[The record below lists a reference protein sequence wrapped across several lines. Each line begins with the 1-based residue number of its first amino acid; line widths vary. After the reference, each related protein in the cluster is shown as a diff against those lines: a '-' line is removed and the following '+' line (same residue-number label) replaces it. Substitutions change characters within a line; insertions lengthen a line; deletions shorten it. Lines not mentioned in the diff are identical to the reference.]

1 MYNIADLFIEAA
13 GGEYMLKKIKKL
25 WETFL
30 PFYNK
35 IQDDNVFAIAGQST
49 FYFLLAVV
57 PLTMFAVSILQNLHI
72 PQKTLEDFLGLV
84 LNENYSSYLSSFLSN
99 MYKDSSGISIITIIV
114 TLWSASQGIHAIIN
128 GLNRVHNTHE
138 NRNWL
143 ILRFRA
149 MIITFILVLI
159 LFVTMSVFVLGRTLN
174 ELLSPYIKS
183 LPEFYNMIYDLRYF
197 IVYIYLVFIF
207 ALIYKNVPNLD
218 KEVRKKYGLITQF
231 PGAVL
236 CATAWFA
243 LSLGISVYVDDF
255 NGFSIYGGLT
265 RLAVIMV
272 WLNMCLLFLMLGAEV
287 NVVYYDKITTI
298 SGNRHP
304 IRSLGTKLF
313 SRINKEENN
322 DSKQ

>member
-1 MYNIADLFIEAA
+1 
-13 GGEYMLKKIKKL
+13 MLKKMKKL
-25 WETFL
+25 RDAFL

-35 IQDDNVFAIAGQST
+35 IQDDNIFAIAGQSS
-49 FYFLLAVV
+49 FYFILAVV

-72 PQKTLEDFLGLV
+72 PEETLEDFLGLV
-84 LNENYSSYLSSFLSN
+84 LNEDYSAYMSSFLSN
-99 MYKDSSGISIITIIV
+99 MYKDSSGISVITLIV
-114 TLWSASQGIHAIIN
+114 TLWSAAQGIHAIIN

-174 ELLSPYIKS
+174 ELLTPYIKS
-183 LPEFYNMIYDLRYF
+183 LPEFYNLLYDLRYF

-231 PGAVL
+231 PGAIL
-236 CATAWFA
+236 SATAWFI
-243 LSLGISVYVDDF
+243 LSVGISVYVDDF

-272 WLNMCLLFLMLGAEV
+272 WLNMCILFLMFGAEV
-287 NVVYYDKITTI
+287 NVVYYETITSI
-298 SGNRHP
+298 SVKKHP
-304 IRSLGTKLF
+304 IRRF
-313 SRINKEENN
+313 STWLLTHNK
-322 DSKQ
+322 KKGQ